1 MKFRSTLEGEEPEV
15 NLIAFIDILLVV
27 LIFLMVT
34 TTYSRF
40 TELQVN
46 LPIADAEK
54 LQQRPREIVVSV
66 ASDGRYALNQQ
77 PLEGRDV
84 ESLAQALRTAS
95 GGQAEA
101 MVIVSADA
109 MAVHQSVINVLDAA
123 RRAGLVRITFA
134 AQSPSAGR

>member
-84 ESLAQALRTAS
+84 ESLAQALREAS

-123 RRAGLVRITFA
+123 RRAGLVRITVA

>member
-1 MKFRSTLEGEEPEV
+1 MRFRSNLGADEPEL

-46 LPIADAEK
+46 LPTADAEK
-54 LQQRPREIVVSV
+54 LQQRPREIVISV

-77 PLEGRDV
+77 VLEGRDV
-84 ESLAQALRTAS
+84 ESLAAAMREAS
-95 GGQAEA
+95 GGSVDA
-101 MVIVSADA
+101 MIIVSADA

-134 AQSPSAGR
+134 AQSSAGGR